1 MMTAISPFLSLVD
14 MYDYLP
20 NFDADCDLQ
29 VGDWVVV
36 QPRRMAALLG
46 PLISTWETVPRAHA
60 LSATSSFA
68 PRYALSQLLPEP
80 LTLRRR
86 SLAWNRVGL
95 ASFTKLPRLAP
106 LSMARAHYCQR
117 KRMHVADDSPIA
129 ERDSSVLDGDASSGN
144 GNLYLHVRLGL
155 LTPSR
160 PYVFGGLDIVEV
172 LGWPSDDACAEEDRG
187 GRVPSSSVT
196 RQPAVLYLN
205 LLTGETLTREEA
217 VRRASKLMPSYTS
230 STATWSS
237 AIEAAAE
244 KEWQQWVLRRAC
256 ITQQQPCG

>member
-1 MMTAISPFLSLVD
+1 MTAIPPFLSLVD
-14 MYDYLP
+14 MYGYLP

-36 QPRRMAALLG
+36 QPQRRAALLG
-46 PLISTWETVPRAHA
+46 PLISAWETAPQDHA
-60 LSATSSFA
+60 LSAASSFV
-68 PRYALSQLLPEP
+68 PQYTLSQLLPEP

-95 ASFTKLPRLAP
+95 DSFSTRLPRLAP

-117 KRMHVADDSPIA
+117 KRLHVSDDSPTNTR
-129 ERDSSVLDGDASSGN
+129 ESSVCEDDASSGN

-172 LGWPSDDACAEEDRG
+172 LGWPYDDACAEDTAAP
-187 GRVPSSSVT
+187 VPPRSAT
-196 RQPAVLYLN
+196 QKPAVLYLN

-217 VRRASKLMPSYTS
+217 VRRTSKLMPSFTS
-230 STATWSS
+230 STTTWSS
-237 AIEAAAE
+237 AIEEAAE
-244 KEWQQWVLRRAC
+244 KEWQQWVLRGTC
-256 ITQQQPCG
+256 ITQQQPCR

>member
-1 MMTAISPFLSLVD
+1 MSAIPPFLSLVD
-14 MYDYLP
+14 MYGYLP

-36 QPRRMAALLG
+36 QPQRMAALLG
-46 PLISTWETVPRAHA
+46 PLITAWETAPQDHLHSVA
-60 LSATSSFA
+60 SSFM
-68 PRYALSQLLPEP
+68 PQYTLSQLLPEP

-86 SLAWNRVGL
+86 SLAWNRAGL
-95 ASFTKLPRLAP
+95 DSFSTRLPRLAP

-117 KRMHVADDSPIA
+117 KRLHVADDSPA
-129 ERDSSVLDGDASSGN
+129 NTRDNSVFDGDAGSGN

-172 LGWPSDDACAEEDRG
+172 LGWQYDDACEEDTA
-187 GRVPSSSVT
+187 VLAPSHSST
-196 RQPAVLYLN
+196 QKPTVLYLN
-205 LLTGETLTREEA
+205 LLTGETLIREEA
-217 VRRASKLMPSYTS
+217 VRRTSKLMPSFTS
-230 STATWSS
+230 STTTWSS
-237 AIEAAAE
+237 AIEEAAE
-244 KEWQQWVLRRAC
+244 KEWQQWVLRRTC

>member
-1 MMTAISPFLSLVD
+1 MAAVPPFLSLVD
-14 MYDYLP
+14 IYDYLP

-36 QPRRMAALLG
+36 QPQRMAALLG
-46 PLISTWETVPRAHA
+46 PLISAWEAAPQNHV
-60 LSATSSFA
+60 LSAASSFV
-68 PRYALSQLLPEP
+68 PQYTLSQLLPEP

-95 ASFTKLPRLAP
+95 DSFSAKLPRLAP

-117 KRMHVADDSPIA
+117 KRMHVADDSPA
-129 ERDSSVLDGDASSGN
+129 NARGGGVFGDDASSGN

-172 LGWPSDDACAEEDRG
+172 LAWPSGGACAEEDTAAC
-187 GRVPSSSVT
+187 VPPRLAT
-196 RQPAVLYLN
+196 QTPAVLYLN

-217 VRRASKLMPSYTS
+217 VRRASTLLPSYTS
-230 STATWSS
+230 SATTWSS
-237 AIEAAAE
+237 AIEEAAE
-244 KEWQQWVLRRAC
+244 KEWQQWVLR
-256 ITQQQPCG
+256 